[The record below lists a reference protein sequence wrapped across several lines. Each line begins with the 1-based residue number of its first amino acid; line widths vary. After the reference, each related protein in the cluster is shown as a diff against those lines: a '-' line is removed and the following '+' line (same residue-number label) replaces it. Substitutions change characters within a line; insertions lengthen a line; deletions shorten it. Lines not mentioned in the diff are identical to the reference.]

1 MDANSF
7 APKKK
12 RMSNM
17 DSFFNPSSI
26 VIFGV
31 SDSPTNLGR
40 IIVENLKRFRFGGT
54 IYPVGARAGHRG
66 DLKIFSG
73 LDEIAEVPELAVI
86 LVPATGV
93 SAILNECG
101 KKGIGNVII
110 ETGGFSELSDDKE
123 ALEEEIAA
131 IGRRFGMKIIGPNC
145 FGVVNVEKGVVLPFF
160 SLEPEYLKAGPISLA
175 SQSGGIFY
183 DACMLSSCENMG
195 LGKLISVGNKLMT
208 TENECL
214 EYFISDPGTS
224 VIGLYLED
232 FSDGRRFMNLAA
244 STDKPIVLLKANRSP
259 AGREIAR
266 FHTAALAGD
275 DKVMSAA
282 MAQVGVTMVRSFREM
297 FDCLKIFSLAPMR
310 GRKLAVISRSGGHSV
325 LAADGASRHGF
336 ELARFSEEF
345 FSAVGKKKLNV
356 IRATNPLDVGD
367 VYDID
372 AYQDILELALKEE
385 GVDGVV
391 FVVTYS
397 PEMDGPKVESFVRS
411 VPELSSSFKKP
422 VTLSIIT
429 NKREWFAV
437 KEWADF
443 PVFADSDDAIM
454 ALSQSLESFERRISR
469 IRREKEQL
477 LAERRAMA
485 PPRGAPEIVPVAGA
499 FTLLEKYGLFVAEYE
514 LVEGT
519 EGAIA
524 AAARI
529 GYPVALKNGSPQMI
543 HKTEKK
549 GVVLNIANPDELRSA
564 AREMAATG
572 YLVQKMY
579 PSATEVIIGVKHDR
593 EFGHVV
599 LFGLGGTYVELLR
612 DTAVRVLPID
622 EDRAGE
628 MIEEV
633 KGSAILKGYRGSRPL
648 DIKALKETLVK
659 VSRLILENPEIETID
674 MNPVIVL
681 EEGKGAIVLDAKIE
695 SRKGS

>member
-1 MDANSF
+1 
-7 APKKK
+7 
-12 RMSNM
+12 M

-31 SDSPTNLGR
+31 SDSLTNLGS

-54 IYPVGARAGHRG
+54 IYPVGAKAGCRG
-66 DLKIFSG
+66 DFRIFSG
-73 LDEIAEVPELAVI
+73 LDEVTEVPELAVI
-86 LVPATGV
+86 LVPAAGV
-93 SAILNECG
+93 SAILKECG
-101 KKGIGNVII
+101 KKGIGNIII
-110 ETGGFSELSDDKE
+110 ETGGFSELSDDK
-123 ALEEEIAA
+123 ATLEEEIAA
-131 IGRRFGMKIIGPNC
+131 IGRRFGMKIVGPNC

-183 DACMLSSCENMG
+183 DACILSSCENMG

-232 FSDGRRFMNLAA
+232 FSDGRRFMDLAA

-275 DKVMSAA
+275 DTVMSAA

-336 ELARFSEEF
+336 ELAGFSDEF

-372 AYQDILELALKEE
+372 AYPDILEMAIKEE
-385 GVDGVV
+385 GVDGVL

-397 PEMDGPKVESFVRS
+397 PEMDGPKVERFVRS
-411 VPELSSSFKKP
+411 VPGLSSSFKKP
-422 VTLSIIT
+422 VALSIIA
-429 NKREWFAV
+429 NKRDWFAV

-443 PVFADSDDAIM
+443 PVFSDSDDAIK
-454 ALSQSLESFERRISR
+454 ALARSLESFESR
-469 IRREKEQL
+469 SSRVRGEKKAL
-477 LAERRAMA
+477 LAEKGLMA
-485 PPRGAPEIVPVAGA
+485 PPLGASEIVPPADVFA
-499 FTLLEKYGLFVAEYE
+499 LLEKYGLFVAEFE
-514 LVEGT
+514 LAEGT

-529 GYPVALKNGSPQMI
+529 GYPVALKNGSPHMI

-549 GVVLNIANPDELRSA
+549 GVVLNIANPEALRSA
-564 AREMAATG
+564 ARELAAAD

-579 PSATEVIIGVKHDR
+579 PSAVEVIIGVKHDR
-593 EFGHVV
+593 EFGHAL
-599 LFGLGGTYVELLR
+599 LFGLGGTYVELFR
-612 DTAVRVLPID
+612 DTAVRVLPVD
-622 EDRAGE
+622 EDSAGE
-628 MIEEV
+628 MMEEV

-659 VSRLILENPEIETID
+659 ISRLVLENPELETID
-674 MNPVIVL
+674 LNPVIVL
-681 EEGKGAIVLDAKIE
+681 EEGRGTIVLDAKME
-695 SRKGS
+695 SRRRA